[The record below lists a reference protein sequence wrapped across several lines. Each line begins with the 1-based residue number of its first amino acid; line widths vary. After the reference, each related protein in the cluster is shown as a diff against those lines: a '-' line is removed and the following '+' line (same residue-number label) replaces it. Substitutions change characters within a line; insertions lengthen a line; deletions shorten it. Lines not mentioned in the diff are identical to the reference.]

1 MQEPQW
7 LACNGFTEP
16 QLVQHHVRGAGLAD
30 VLLGDAAA
38 GLAFTLLHLAQCP
51 MYIGLEAWQEGQ
63 VQPVCG
69 AALAGAAAGVLLVG
83 VSLLTSCLF
92 FICLHLMQ

>member
-16 QLVQHHVRGAGLAD
+16 QLVQHHVRGAGLAA

-63 VQPVCG
+63 VQVFSV
-69 AALAGAAAGVLLVG
+69 ADA
-83 VSLLTSCLF
+83 SLLTGRLYF
-92 FICLHLMQ
+92 DCLHLVQ